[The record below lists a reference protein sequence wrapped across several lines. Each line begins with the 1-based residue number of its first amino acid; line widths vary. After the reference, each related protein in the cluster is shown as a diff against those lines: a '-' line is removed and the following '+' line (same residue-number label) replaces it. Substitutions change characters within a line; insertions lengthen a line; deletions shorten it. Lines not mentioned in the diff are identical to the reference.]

1 MARKIYE
8 RAIYFRLQQTTRKVY
23 QRVNNV
29 LPIEAGDASEF
40 SLEEYVLADVEVA
53 AAGEGYADSFEAIID
68 GGLTDA
74 VVAVTAEDGKIVSA
88 EIVSEGSFASDL
100 SGEVEVEDGNGNGG
114 KLTLSFSKVA

>member
-8 RAIYFRLQQTTRKVY
+8 RAIYFREQQTTRKVY

-40 SLEEYVLADVEVA
+40 SLREYALSDVNVS

-68 GGLTDA
+68 GGLADA

-88 EIVSEGSFASDL
+88 EIVSGGSFASDL

>member
-29 LPIEAGDASEF
+29 LPIEAGDAGEF
-40 SLEEYVLADVEVA
+40 SLREYVLTDVNVA
-53 AAGEGYADSFEAIID
+53 AAGEGYADNFEVIVD
-68 GGLTDA
+68 GGLSDA
-74 VVAVTAEDGKIVSA
+74 VIAVTTEDGKIVST
-88 EIVSEGSFASDL
+88 EIVSGGSYASDL